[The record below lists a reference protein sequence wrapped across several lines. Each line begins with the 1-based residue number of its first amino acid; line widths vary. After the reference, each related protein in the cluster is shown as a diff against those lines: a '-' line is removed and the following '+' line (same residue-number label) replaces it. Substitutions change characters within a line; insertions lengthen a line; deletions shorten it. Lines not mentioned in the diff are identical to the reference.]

1 MAPFNRGL
9 YLFESIYDMT
19 ERFDKHVLKNG
30 MTILGEHMGQVG
42 SVAFTFQLPCGAAQF
57 KKGCCGAGAI
67 ITDWIF
73 RGAGD
78 MDSRALIDALDG
90 LGLHRNCTVSA
101 GFLSMGA
108 AMEASSL
115 EKAISLYSDVIL
127 HPTLEAKQFELSK
140 MLAANDIISLDDDPR
155 SKVMMTLREQFYPKP
170 LGSPAM
176 GKLEDVQSMTVDQV
190 TAIIKQRFNLSKS
203 TFAIAGKY
211 NFDTVVKQ
219 LESLFDSEQPE
230 IDTTI
235 TTGETGDKYTHI
247 QHKGAQV
254 HIGLMTSTV
263 TVQDPNYYNAMA
275 AVSVLS
281 GGMSSRLFTEVREKR
296 GLCYAVGANYN
307 GLKQAAGISCYAGTT
322 PDKAQETIDVII
334 AEFDKLGKDI
344 TESEIARAKVGLKS
358 SLIMQSESS
367 SSRANGI
374 AGDHYL
380 LGRVRGIE
388 EIKENLEKVS
398 VETVSNF
405 LKNNKFDG
413 YTVVTIGPESVK
425 V

>member
-1 MAPFNRGL
+1 MKKP
-9 YLFESIYDMT
+9 I
-19 ERFDKHVLKNG
+19 DKHVLKNG
-30 MTILGEHMGQVG
+30 MTILGEHMSQVG
-42 SVAFTFQLPCGAAQF
+42 SAAFTFQLPCGAAQF
-57 KKGCCGAGAI
+57 EQGCCGAGAI

-73 RGAGD
+73 RGAGK
-78 MDSRALIDALDG
+78 MDSKALIDALDG

-108 AMEASSL
+108 AMEASNL
-115 EKAISLYSDVIL
+115 EKALNLYSDVIL
-127 HPTLEAKQFELSK
+127 RPALDSEQFELSK
-140 MLAANDIISLDDDPR
+140 MLAANEIVSLDDDPR
-155 SKVMMTLREQFYPKP
+155 SKVMMALREQFYPKP

-176 GKLEDVQSMTVDQV
+176 GKLEDVESMTAEQV
-190 TAIIKQRFNLSKS
+190 AEIIKKRFNLSKT

-211 NFDTVVKQ
+211 DFDSVVKK
-219 LESLFDSEQPE
+219 LESLFDNDQPQ

-235 TTGETGDKYTHI
+235 AIGEKGDNYSHI
-247 QHKGAQV
+247 QHDGAQV

-263 TVQDPNYYNAMA
+263 TVKDPDYYNAMA

-322 PDKAQETIDVII
+322 PEKAQETIDVII
-334 AEFDKLGKDI
+334 AEFDRLGKDI

-380 LGRVRGIE
+380 LGRVRSID
-388 EIKENLEKVS
+388 EIKEKLEKVS
-398 VETVSNF
+398 VETVSSF

>member
-1 MAPFNRGL
+1 
-9 YLFESIYDMT
+9 MT
-19 ERFDKHVLKNG
+19 NGFDKHVLKNG
-30 MTILGEHMGQVG
+30 MTILGEHMAQVG

-57 KKGCCGAGAI
+57 GPGFCGAGAI

-78 MDSRALIDALDG
+78 MDSRGLMDALDG
-90 LGLHRNCTVSA
+90 LGLHRNCSVSA

-108 AMEASSL
+108 ALEASNL
-115 EKAISLYSDVIL
+115 EKAINIYSDVIL
-127 HPTLEAKQFELSK
+127 RPKLDLEQFELSK
-140 MLAANDIISLDDDPR
+140 TLAANDIKSLDDDPR
-155 SKVMMTLREQFYPKP
+155 SKVMMTLREQFYPTP
-170 LGSPAM
+170 LGNPAM
-176 GKLEDVQSMTVDQV
+176 GKLKDVESMLANKVA
-190 TAIIKQRFNLSKS
+190 AIVKDRFNLSKA

-211 NFDTVVKQ
+211 DFDTVCKQ
-219 LESLFDSEQPE
+219 LESLFDIEQPE

-235 TTGETGDKYTHI
+235 VTGDTGEKYTHI
-247 QHKGAQV
+247 QHEGAQV
-254 HIGLMTSTV
+254 HIGLMTKTV
-263 TVQDPNYYNAMA
+263 TVQSPDYYNIMS

-296 GLCYAVGANYN
+296 GLCYAVGASYN
-307 GLKQAAGISCYAGTT
+307 GLKNAAGISCYSGTT

-334 AEFDKLGKDI
+334 AEFNRLGKDI
-344 TESEIARAKVGLKS
+344 TESEIARAKIGLKS

-380 LGRVRGIE
+380 LGRVRSLE
-388 EIKENLEKVS
+388 EIKEKLEEVS
-398 VETVSNF
+398 VETVTNF

-413 YTVVTIGPESVK
+413 YTVVTIGPESIK
-425 V
+425 L

>member
-1 MAPFNRGL
+1 MAP
-9 YLFESIYDMT
+9 
-19 ERFDKHVLKNG
+19 
-30 MTILGEHMGQVG
+30 
-42 SVAFTFQLPCGAAQF
+42 A
-57 KKGCCGAGAI
+57 
-67 ITDWIF
+67 
-73 RGAGD
+73 
-78 MDSRALIDALDG
+78 
-90 LGLHRNCTVSA
+90 
-101 GFLSMGA
+101 
-108 AMEASSL
+108 
-115 EKAISLYSDVIL
+115 
-127 HPTLEAKQFELSK
+127 
-140 MLAANDIISLDDDPR
+140 
-155 SKVMMTLREQFYPKP
+155 
-170 LGSPAM
+170 
-176 GKLEDVQSMTVDQV
+176 
-190 TAIIKQRFNLSKS
+190 
-203 TFAIAGKY
+203 
-211 NFDTVVKQ
+211 
-219 LESLFDSEQPE
+219 EQPE
-230 IDTTI
+230 IDTTM

-247 QHKGAQV
+247 QHEGAQV

-334 AEFDKLGKDI
+334 AEFDRLGKDI

-380 LGRVRGIE
+380 LGRVRSIE
-388 EIKENLEKVS
+388 EIKEKLEEVS
-398 VETVSNF
+398 VETVSSF

>member
-1 MAPFNRGL
+1 
-9 YLFESIYDMT
+9 MT
-19 ERFDKHVLKNG
+19 KGFDKHVLKNG
-30 MTILGEHMGQVG
+30 MTILGEHMAQVG

-57 KKGCCGAGAI
+57 DEGCCGAGAI

-73 RGAGD
+73 RGAGG
-78 MDSRALIDALDG
+78 MDSRGLIDALDG
-90 LGLHRNCTVSA
+90 LGLHRNCSVSA

-115 EKAISLYSDVIL
+115 EKAINLYADVIVR
-127 HPTLEAKQFELSK
+127 PTLDAEQFDLSK
-140 MLAANDIISLDDDPR
+140 MLAANDIISIDDDPR

-170 LGSPAM
+170 LGNPAM
-176 GKLEDVQSMTVDQV
+176 GKLADVENMLADKVA
-190 TAIIKQRFNLSKS
+190 AIVKDRFNLSKA

-211 NFDTVVKQ
+211 DFDTVCKQ
-219 LESLFDSEQPE
+219 LEKLFDHQQPE
-230 IDTTI
+230 IETAIVTGD
-235 TTGETGDKYTHI
+235 TGEKYTHI
-247 QHKGAQV
+247 QHEGAQV

-263 TVQDPNYYNAMA
+263 TVQNADYYNAMA

-296 GLCYAVGANYN
+296 GLCYAVGASYN

-334 AEFDKLGKDI
+334 AEFDRLSKDI
-344 TESEIARAKVGLKS
+344 TESEIARSKVGLKS

-380 LGRVRGIE
+380 LGRVRSIE
-388 EIKENLEKVS
+388 EIKEKLEEVS

-405 LKNNKFDG
+405 LTNNKFDG

-425 V
+425 I

>member
-1 MAPFNRGL
+1 MKAF
-9 YLFESIYDMT
+9 DMT
-19 ERFDKHVLKNG
+19 KGFDKHVLKNG
-30 MTILGEHMGQVG
+30 MTILGEHMSQVG

-57 KKGCCGAGAI
+57 GKGNCGCGAI
-67 ITDWIF
+67 ISDWIF

-78 MDSRALIDALDG
+78 MDSRGLIDALDG
-90 LGLHRNCTVSA
+90 LGLHRNCSVSA

-108 AMEASSL
+108 ALEASNL
-115 EKAISLYSDVIL
+115 ETAIRLYSDVIL
-127 HPTLEAKQFELSK
+127 RPTLNAEQFELSK
-140 MLAANDIISLDDDPR
+140 MLATNDIISLDDDPR
-155 SKVMMTLREQFYPKP
+155 SKVMMTLREQFYPTP

-176 GKLEDVQSMTVDQV
+176 GKLEDVENMLADKVA
-190 TAIIKQRFNLSKS
+190 AIVKDRFNLSKA

-211 NFDTVVKQ
+211 DFDTVCKQ
-219 LESLFDSEQPE
+219 LESLFDTEQPAIE
-230 IDTTI
+230 TAI
-235 TTGETGDKYTHI
+235 TTGKTGDKYTHL
-247 QHKGAQV
+247 QHDGAQV
-254 HIGLMTSTV
+254 HIGLMTGTV
-263 TVQDPNYYNAMA
+263 TVESPDYYNIMA

-334 AEFDKLGKDI
+334 SEFNRLGKDI

-374 AGDHYL
+374 AGDYYL
-380 LGRVRGIE
+380 LGRVRSID
-388 EIKENLEKVS
+388 EIKEKLEEVS
-398 VETVSNF
+398 VETVTNF
-405 LKNNKFDG
+405 LENNKFDG